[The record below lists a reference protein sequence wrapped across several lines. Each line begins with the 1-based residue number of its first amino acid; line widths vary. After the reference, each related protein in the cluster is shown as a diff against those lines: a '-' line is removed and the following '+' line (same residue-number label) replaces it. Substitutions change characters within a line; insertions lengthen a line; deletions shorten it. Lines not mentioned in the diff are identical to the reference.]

1 MSGLF
6 TQSGRAKNLPRSYL
20 VRSHT
25 TPKMSQHHNFG
36 LTGLG
41 LTHKK
46 CAKQVIAKGR
56 SMARVIRRISVRA
69 GRVSFSTRLAFT
81 VMVLL
86 AATPQ
91 TFVSGAE
98 LNRLRISIPGLG
110 TTSYPLIMAQK
121 NGYFRAEGYDVELI
135 PMSGGLAVKTLMAG
149 EVNLTSAGTLVA
161 SMQGAKLRMVMGFVR
176 QLPYD
181 LVAAPEIKRVEDLR
195 GKKVA
200 VADRGSVTFM
210 VARAILHAH
219 GLEVDKDVT
228 MLALGRPDVRYQAL
242 LMGTA
247 QAVIANVDGTGL
259 LEPKGF
265 HSVASAGKYTKGF
278 AGSISVTQ
286 DMLEKRPHEVIK
298 YLRAALKGTRAY
310 LALRDEAIKITAQW
324 TKITPAV
331 AARVHDYLSGG
342 ALAPDGLVDRETMDT
357 AIHEAREGSGIKRS
371 VRPEE
376 IFDFR
381 LVKQVND
388 ELAGWQP

>member
-1 MSGLF
+1 
-6 TQSGRAKNLPRSYL
+6 
-20 VRSHT
+20 
-25 TPKMSQHHNFG
+25 
-36 LTGLG
+36 
-41 LTHKK
+41 
-46 CAKQVIAKGR
+46 
-56 SMARVIRRISVRA
+56 
-69 GRVSFSTRLAFT
+69 
-81 VMVLL
+81 
-86 AATPQ
+86 
-91 TFVSGAE
+91 
-98 LNRLRISIPGLG
+98 
-110 TTSYPLIMAQK
+110 MAQK

-278 AGSISVTQ
+278 AGSLSVTQ
-286 DMLEKRPHEVIK
+286 DMLEKRPQEVIK

-310 LALRDEAIKITAQW
+310 LALRDEAIKITTQW
-324 TKITPAV
+324 TKITPGGGSQG
-331 AARVHDYLSGG
+331 ARL
-342 ALAPDGLVDRETMDT
+342 
-357 AIHEAREGSGIKRS
+357 S
-371 VRPEE
+371 VR
-376 IFDFR
+376 R
-381 LVKQVND
+381 RVG
-388 ELAGWQP
+388 AGRTGRSRDYGYGDQRSARRRRHQAQR